1 MASSQQLVH
10 ASAGSAPA
18 PTGPEPLHDNEYL
31 GEGLDQLEGANPQVP
46 SLPSPSYHRRRGAG
60 AGGGI
65 MARLTLFQRRSP
77 KEARGVAAARASNS
91 GGAAA
96 RCAPR
101 GPGATWRAADASAP
115 DGRPVQRPRYARA
128 AADAGHRDGTR
139 PLPVQARR

>member
-10 ASAGSAPA
+10 PA
-18 PTGPEPLHDNEYL
+18 RNGRPRRPVRKPLHDNEYL

-60 AGGGI
+60 SGGGI

-96 RCAPR
+96 DVLHEGWAQ
-101 GPGATWRAADASAP
+101 TWRAADASAP
-115 DGRPVQRPRYARA
+115 DGRPVQP
-128 AADAGHRDGTR
+128 
-139 PLPVQARR
+139 P